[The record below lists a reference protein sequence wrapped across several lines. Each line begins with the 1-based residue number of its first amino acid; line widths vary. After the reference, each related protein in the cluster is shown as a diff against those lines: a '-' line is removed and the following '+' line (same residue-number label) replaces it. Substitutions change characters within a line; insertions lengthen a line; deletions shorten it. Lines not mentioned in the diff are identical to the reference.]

1 MQSLATYDMH
11 TEHVFLA
18 LGSNLGDRNN
28 QLESAIEEL
37 QKYAVLVQRSSIYES
52 EPVGFQEQEPFL
64 NMVCHVTTKLL
75 PLELLDTIQRIEIQ
89 LGRTKA
95 FRNGPRTIDID
106 ILLYGGHSI
115 HTERLDVPHPRMS
128 KRAFVLLPLTEIAP
142 DVVHPELGKTIQSLS
157 MELTDNHWVRN
168 TRGGDDV
175 PTVG

>member
-28 QLESAIEEL
+28 HLESAIEEL

-64 NMVCHVTTKLL
+64 NMVCHVTTELL

-89 LGRTKA
+89 LGRTRT

-128 KRAFVLLPLTEIAP
+128 KRAFVLLPLAEIAP

-157 MELTDNHWVRN
+157 MELPDNHWVRN
-168 TRGGDDV
+168 TRGGYDV

>member
-28 QLESAIEEL
+28 HLESAIEEL

-64 NMVCHVTTKLL
+64 NMVCHVTTELL

-89 LGRTKA
+89 LGRTRT

-128 KRAFVLLPLTEIAP
+128 KRAFVLLPLAEIAP

-168 TRGGDDV
+168 IHGGDNV
-175 PTVG
+175 PAVG

>member
-28 QLESAIEEL
+28 HLESAIEEL

-64 NMVCHVTTKLL
+64 NMVCHVTTELL

-89 LGRTKA
+89 LGRTRT

-128 KRAFVLLPLTEIAP
+128 KRAFVLLPLAEIAP
-142 DVVHPELGKTIQSLS
+142 DVVHL
-157 MELTDNHWVRN
+157 
-168 TRGGDDV
+168 
-175 PTVG
+175 